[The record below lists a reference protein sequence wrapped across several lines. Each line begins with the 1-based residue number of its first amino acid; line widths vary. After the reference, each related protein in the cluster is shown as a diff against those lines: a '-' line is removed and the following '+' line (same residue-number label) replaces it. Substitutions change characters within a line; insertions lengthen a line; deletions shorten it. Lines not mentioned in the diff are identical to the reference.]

1 MTNGAPNRSVYRFYI
16 MKNSRFNTLLRDPLL
31 HFLLIGA
38 VLFVIYDLQNEDFVE
53 NNRIVISEAEIDR
66 LIMLWGKKRQRLP
79 SQGELQGL
87 IEQQIREEVM
97 YREAIAMGL
106 DQNDRIVRRRLAQKV
121 EFISADIAA
130 LAEPTETELTDYLAA
145 HRDKFEQPARIDF
158 LQVYIDLNKHGDNI
172 QDYAND
178 LLKEL
183 RQPGS
188 GLDIEMIGDSLMLD
202 QQHKQLTKHG
212 VSRLFGKE
220 FANNLFALPIG
231 SWHGPIYSGYGP
243 HLVQINNKTEAR
255 LPELETVRDKVQ
267 VEWLAQQRR
276 IMDEA
281 FYQGLRQRYEIV
293 INNHSEKNTVANTK
307 Q

>member
-1 MTNGAPNRSVYRFYI
+1 MTNGAHSRSVCRFYI

-38 VLFVIYDLQNEDFVE
+38 MLFVIYDLQNEDFVE

-66 LIMLWGKKRQRLP
+66 LIMLWEKKRQRLP
-79 SQGELQGL
+79 SQDELQGL

-121 EFISADIAA
+121 EFISADLAA
-130 LAEPTETELTDYLAA
+130 LAEPTGTELADYLAT
-145 HRDKFEQPARIDF
+145 HSDKFEQPARIDF
-158 LQVYIDLNKHGDNI
+158 VQIYIDLNKHGDNI
-172 QDYAND
+172 QDYVNK
-178 LLKEL
+178 LLNKL
-183 RQPGS
+183 RQTGS
-188 GLDIEMIGDSLMLD
+188 ELDIETIGDSLMLD
-202 QQHKQLTKHG
+202 QQHKQITEHD

-220 FANNLFALPIG
+220 FANNLFSLSVG
-231 SWHGPIYSGYGP
+231 SWLGPISSGYGL
-243 HLVQINNKTEAR
+243 HLVQINNKTEAL

-281 FYQGLRQRYEIV
+281 FYNALRQRYEIV
-293 INNHSEKNTVANTK
+293 INNHSEKNTVASTK